1 MEFAGINYISV
12 LAAAIAGFAFGAVW
26 YMTLAKPWM
35 AAVGMTEEPK
45 QDPVIYGITFLC
57 QLVMAYMMAG
67 VMGHLGQISVSGGL
81 VTALFVWLGFILTTQ
96 VVNHRFQMQKW
107 SLTLIDCGHW
117 LGVLMVMGI
126 VIGLFGG

>member
-12 LAAAIAGFAFGAVW
+12 LVAAAAGFAFGAVW
-26 YMTLAKPWM
+26 YMSLAKQWM
-35 AAVGMTEEPK
+35 VAVGMTEEPK
-45 QDPVIYGITFLC
+45 QDPVVYGIAFLC

-67 VMGHLGQISVSGGL
+67 VMGHVGQVSATGGII
-81 VTALFVWLGFILTTQ
+81 TAFFVWLGFILTTQ

-117 LGVLMVMGI
+117 LGVLIVMGI
-126 VIGLFGG
+126 VIGLFGK

>member
-1 MEFAGINYISV
+1 MEFAGISYISV

-26 YMTLAKPWM
+26 YMTLAKQWM